1 MDGDQPFGL
10 VRDGAVCVTKGEA
23 ACRPMTA
30 AGVKAHL
37 QEVRRPL
44 QEVRRPRR

>member
-23 ACRPMTA
+23 AWIGP
-30 AGVKAHL
+30 
-37 QEVRRPL
+37 
-44 QEVRRPRR
+44 